1 MASKSLQRKR
11 NSFKGSQRTDI
22 TAMLKSMG
30 RGSWDGVMN
39 VYQELVSNP
48 PKFLLQES
56 DNIDHRCTKSIRMS
70 DCNKTISTA
79 AWGVQKLTKYQLITY
94 TDRHVL
100 PIPAPRMSSLFAADC
115 TNNFVANQQILY
127 LGEKT
132 PGNCLSPNYD
142 EHRVQHSETHIKQM
156 HKIRYCS
163 TWQQKRTTVNV
174 SWYWPMNQERMIDAL
189 VMRMPNQSLGHR
201 SIDVDALSLGTSETK
216 GKSGGYTCTSI

>member
-56 DNIDHRCTKSIRMS
+56 DNIDHRCTKTIRMS

-79 AWGVQKLTKYQLITY
+79 AWGVQKPTRYQLITY

-100 PIPAPRMSSLFAADC
+100 PSPAHGSLHFSC
-115 TNNFVANQQILY
+115 YFTHVFSLCSGLHQEFRCKSTNSLLRRENTR
-127 LGEKT
+127 K
-132 PGNCLSPNYD
+132 LSESKLWWTQGTAFRN
-142 EHRVQHSETHIKQM
+142 TH
-156 HKIRYCS
+156 
-163 TWQQKRTTVNV
+163 
-174 SWYWPMNQERMIDAL
+174 
-189 VMRMPNQSLGHR
+189 
-201 SIDVDALSLGTSETK
+201 
-216 GKSGGYTCTSI
+216 